1 MSKQVLREDPT
12 GYPDWTLP
20 VSIIAQLIETLKVDI
35 SAQSLSQLN
44 INIAAVSEAVTFNV
58 EVQNAYL
65 YVRTE
70 AGQNL
75 TVDIAAQSLSALN
88 INIAG
93 STTTLE
99 VTNPEGQNLNVAV
112 QDSITLNVQIT
123 GSSITLP
130 VHEQGTANVAIQS
143 SVTLDVNISG
153 SSISVPVTNPEG
165 ESLNVNITGST
176 TLDVSIVGS
185 TVNVPISIQEPLD
198 ASGNVKMAIQSS
210 VTLDVNITGSTTTL
224 EVINPSGQSLDVA
237 ITSSTTLNVQ
247 IVGSSVNVPIS
258 VQEPLDASG
267 NVNVAIQASTTLNVN
282 ITGSTTTLEVTNPAG
297 QNLNVAIQ
305 DSITINMNIAGST
318 ITVPVETPEGSKV
331 DVNIIQSITLNVN
344 ITGSD
349 VTLNVNIAS
358 ASVAINIKTESGAN
372 IVIDKLT
379 TSAYTETRRT
389 ISNHGDSASWL
400 SVGTTYYRGKFFP
413 RGCRGLIGYIEVYAY
428 NPDSADHTL
437 TIYLSPNPGM
447 AAIYSK
453 TITVSAGGGPSWFSA
468 YLGKYWNYDS
478 LFIYVIA
485 DHATYPYIGYD
496 SGSPPDY
503 VYSSD
508 LQEWWYEARR
518 LWIRVQLLEQTVGD
532 LPVTGTINAVQIP
545 NVAARKESGYLG
557 VPAGEEVTAVSVD
570 GAGEM
575 TCLQW
580 YVSNSSVY
588 IKVYC
593 DENLVFQ
600 MSPFEMSSAGY
611 SDCTPRISLTLYNAG
626 GACNGIISI
635 PFAFRRRLVVA
646 FYNNTTSDQTVEA
659 RVNFN
664 LIS

>member
-1 MSKQVLREDPT
+1 MSKQVLRRDPT

-44 INIAAVSEAVTFNV
+44 VNIAAVSETVTFNV

-143 SVTLDVNISG
+143 SVTLNVNITG

-165 ESLNVNITGST
+165 ESLDVNITGST
-176 TLDVSIVGS
+176 TLNVSIVGS
-185 TVNVPISIQEPLD
+185 TVNVPISI
-198 ASGNVKMAIQSS
+198 
-210 VTLDVNITGSTTTL
+210 
-224 EVINPSGQSLDVA
+224 
-237 ITSSTTLNVQ
+237 
-247 IVGSSVNVPIS
+247 
-258 VQEPLDASG
+258 QEPLDASG

-318 ITVPVETPEGSKV
+318 ITVPVETPEGSHV
-331 DVNIIQSITLNVN
+331 DVEIIQSITLNVN

-372 IVIDKLT
+372 IIIDKLT
-379 TSAYTETRRT
+379 ATAYKEERRT
-389 ISNHGDSASWL
+389 IANNGPSATML
-400 SVGTTYYRGKFFP
+400 APGTTTRRGKYFP
-413 RGCRGLIGYIEVYAY
+413 RGCRGLINKIEIYCD
-428 NPDSADHTL
+428 NPDTSPRNLH
-437 TIYLSPNPGM
+437 IYVSPQPGM
-447 AAIYSK
+447 API
-453 TITVSAGGGPSWFSA
+453 ITSTLGLAAGDSPAWRPVIIRR
-468 YLGKYWNYDS
+468 YWNYDS
-478 LFIYVIA
+478 LFVWVLGE
-485 DHATYPYIGYD
+485 TSSYPRVGFD
-496 SGSPPDY
+496 SGEPYDY
-503 VYSSD
+503 YGSTDGVTWTPANYR
-508 LQEWWYEARR
+508 W
-518 LWIRVQLLEQTVGD
+518 WIRLDMTGQTVGD
-532 LPVTGTINAVQIP
+532 LPVTGTLNTIEIP
-545 NVAARKESGYLG
+545 GTVSRYEQGITT
-557 VPAGEEVTAVSVD
+557 VPANQEVTLIEIEGCGKMLSCFFHSQDAD
-570 GAGEM
+570 I
-575 TCLQW
+575 Q
-580 YVSNSSVY
+580 YR
-588 IKVYC
+588 VYC
-593 DENLVFQ
+593 DGEVAEAVTGGNLSTYGFTASTPGLSLLQ
-600 MSPFEMSSAGY
+600 YSSSNLLTRLFDTRHFEFRRKFKIAAKNLSSADGLAWAWA
-611 SDCTPRISLTLYNAG
+611 TVSL
-626 GACNGIISI
+626 I
-635 PFAFRRRLVVA
+635 
-646 FYNNTTSDQTVEA
+646 Q
-659 RVNFN
+659 
-664 LIS
+664 